1 MSFSLPKVVNYSHK
15 NVINI
20 NVHYIFIIVNAKY
33 RAFPFFKLRP
43 CPWRYQFL
51 GIVLVLPRVRYGFTE
66 AQSFCD
72 FHNVVMTFLATS
84 VVISVSIC
92 LYCWH
97 TCNWVIDRSS
107 WAVPSLDP
115 LSPLSPIGAENVPP
129 LPKAKKGRLLSP
141 TDNYWEP
148 FCD

>member
-1 MSFSLPKVVNYSHK
+1 MVLCVRTPKIMASFMSFSLPKVVNYSHK

-51 GIVLVLPRVRYGFTE
+51 GIVLVLPEVRYGFTE

-72 FHNVVMTFLATS
+72 FHNVVMTFLAN
-84 VVISVSIC
+84 VSRHIC
-92 LYCWH
+92 FHLFVLVAY
-97 TCNWVIDRSS
+97 V
-107 WAVPSLDP
+107 
-115 LSPLSPIGAENVPP
+115 
-129 LPKAKKGRLLSP
+129 
-141 TDNYWEP
+141 
-148 FCD
+148 